1 MMANPQIPI
10 LLELKRHLEEELE
23 TLKQRTRQIESFI
36 EALDSTI
43 TTSSFTT
50 ADTGLASTAPTTTT
64 STSSRPTSVPE
75 LRSIV
80 LYNKGRELELG
91 TLEITRSEIR
101 AIPASH
107 AIYDIKR
114 GAFARFFV
122 EKILGKFQGEDRK
135 KVESG
140 EITWNDAFDFEVRA
154 EDGILEEIVIRNYGS
169 ESRLEEIER
178 ALRWSLEKIYR
189 AR

>member
-1 MMANPQIPI
+1 MASPQIPV
-10 LLELKRHLEEELE
+10 LLELKKHLEDELE
-23 TLKQRTRQIESFI
+23 QLRARIKQIESFI
-36 EALDSTI
+36 EALDATI
-43 TTSSFTT
+43 TTGSFAT
-50 ADTGLASTAPTTTT
+50 ADVALSKTAPSPSVSSPASS
-64 STSSRPTSVPE
+64 STPE

-91 TLEITRSEIR
+91 TLEVTENEIR
-101 AIPASH
+101 AIPAGH
-107 AIYDIKR
+107 AVYDIKR

-122 EKILGKFQGEDRK
+122 EKILGKYQEEDRH
-135 KVESG
+135 KVEEG
-140 EITWNDAFDFEVRA
+140 AMTWEDAFDFEVRA
-154 EDGILEEIVIRNYGS
+154 DDGILEEVVIRNYGT

>member
-10 LLELKRHLEEELE
+10 LLELKKQLEDELE
-23 TLKQRTRQIESFI
+23 TLRQRTRQIENFI
-36 EALDSTI
+36 QALDSTI
-43 TTSSFTT
+43 TASSFAT
-50 ADTGLASTAPTTTT
+50 ADTAFTSAAPATSASAP
-64 STSSRPTSVPE
+64 PTPSPVPE

-91 TLEITRSEIR
+91 TLEITKTEIR
-101 AIPASH
+101 AIPATH
-107 AIYDIKR
+107 AVYDIKR

-135 KVESG
+135 KVEDG
-140 EITWNDAFDFEVRA
+140 EMTWNDAFDFEVRA
-154 EDGILEEIVIRNYGS
+154 EDGILEEIIIRNYGT
-169 ESRLEEIER
+169 ESRLDEIER